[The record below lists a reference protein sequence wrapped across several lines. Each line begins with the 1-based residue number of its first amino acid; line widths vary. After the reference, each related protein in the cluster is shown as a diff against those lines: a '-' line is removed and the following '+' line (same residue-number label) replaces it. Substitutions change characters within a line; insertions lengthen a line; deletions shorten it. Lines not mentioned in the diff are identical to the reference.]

1 MKASFC
7 ETEKVL
13 HSARQQMLEKRSD
26 DEMKSFKIC
35 LNRQMAILRK
45 KCSAMESDFVKKV
58 SFCTNFLENCLEK
71 IMQEIGQPILKK
83 VKPWSISSTK
93 EMEKD

>member
-1 MKASFC
+1 
-7 ETEKVL
+7 
-13 HSARQQMLEKRSD
+13 
-26 DEMKSFKIC
+26 
-35 LNRQMAILRK
+35 
-45 KCSAMESDFVKKV
+45 MESDFVKKV
-58 SFCTNFLENCLEK
+58 SFCTNFSENCLEK